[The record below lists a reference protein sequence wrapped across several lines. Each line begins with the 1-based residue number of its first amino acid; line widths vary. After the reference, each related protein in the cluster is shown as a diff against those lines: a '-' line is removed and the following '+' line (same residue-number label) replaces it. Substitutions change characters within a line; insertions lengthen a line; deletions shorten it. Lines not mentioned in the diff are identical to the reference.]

1 MMVNRKI
8 IEVRQGQ
15 GDILFKTIIL
25 FAGHLRDEGF
35 WSKMFLIFSV
45 GLQSLNIIN
54 LLY

>member
-35 WSKMFLIFSV
+35 WSKIIFSV